1 MKISPSIPSVSTPQ
15 CSMTRPQRSHGSGGG
30 GGPRPLALSS
40 ALPCIPGRSSVTTAR
55 SAARA
60 ASRSSSSIVI
70 GGARRITFSC
80 VGFASTP
87 LCRHPLSVSSAA
99 GRGGRQ
105 LEARAGD
112 GNRYSPPPPPP
123 RTSLRAMQTSYAVT
137 PPALAGLMT
146 TALRR
151 PRPRTA
157 SIRPGASP
165 LSSSRTSMTLLP
177 SRSARSGSLSS
188 TTTPRAARATAEERG
203 LPPKVLPCSP
213 GWMQSITSLLRAR
226 AQRASEGAPMLPRL
240 DAEHHVLV
248 GKHGAHGQGPS
259 GDGLAQY
266 EHIGPH
272 PLVVAREHP
281 PRARDPRLHL
291 VRDHEHVVLGAELPG
306 PLEVPRGGNDHPRL
320 PLDGL
325 HDEGRHPPPLLP
337 QHRLQGGGVPKV
349 HLELPRQ
356 GWPEVPRGAG
366 VTAHGHGPQRAA
378 VEAPAAAHDEGLPP
392 LDPLPQVAPLA
403 GQLESG
409 LHALGPRVHRQLG
422 AGQGRPGQ

>member
-87 LCRHPLSVSSAA
+87 L
-99 GRGGRQ
+99 
-105 LEARAGD
+105 
-112 GNRYSPPPPPP
+112 
-123 RTSLRAMQTSYAVT
+123 SLRAMQTSYAVT

>member
-213 GWMQSITSLLRAR
+213 GWMQSITSLSASTALTGRAPPEMALPNMSTSGRTPSWSHASIRPVRAIPVCTSSAIMSTLCSVQSSRALLRY
-226 AQRASEGAPMLPRL
+226 P
-240 DAEHHVLV
+240 
-248 GKHGAHGQGPS
+248 
-259 GDGLAQY
+259 
-266 EHIGPH
+266 
-272 PLVVAREHP
+272 
-281 PRARDPRLHL
+281 
-291 VRDHEHVVLGAELPG
+291 
-306 PLEVPRGGNDHPRL
+306 
-320 PLDGL
+320 
-325 HDEGRHPPPLLP
+325 
-337 QHRLQGGGVPKV
+337 GGGMTTPASPWMGSTMKAATRPPCS
-349 HLELPRQ
+349 LS
-356 GWPEVPRGAG
+356 
-366 VTAHGHGPQRAA
+366 TASRAA
-378 VEAPAAAHDEGLPP
+378 ASPKSTLNCPGR
-392 LDPLPQVAPLA
+392 A
-403 GQLESG
+403 GPKSLV
-409 LHALGPRVHRQLG
+409 ALGSQLM
-422 AGQGRPGQ
+422 ATAPSVRPWKHPQQLTMRACPLSIPFLK

>member
-87 LCRHPLSVSSAA
+87 L
-99 GRGGRQ
+99 
-105 LEARAGD
+105 
-112 GNRYSPPPPPP
+112 
-123 RTSLRAMQTSYAVT
+123 SLRAMQTSYAVT

-213 GWMQSITSLLRAR
+213 GWMQSITSLSASTALTGRAPPEMALPNMSTSGRTPSWSHASIRPVRAIPVCTSSAIMSTLCSVQSSRALLRY
-226 AQRASEGAPMLPRL
+226 P
-240 DAEHHVLV
+240 
-248 GKHGAHGQGPS
+248 
-259 GDGLAQY
+259 
-266 EHIGPH
+266 
-272 PLVVAREHP
+272 
-281 PRARDPRLHL
+281 
-291 VRDHEHVVLGAELPG
+291 
-306 PLEVPRGGNDHPRL
+306 
-320 PLDGL
+320 
-325 HDEGRHPPPLLP
+325 
-337 QHRLQGGGVPKV
+337 GGGMTTPASPWMGSTMKAATRPPCS
-349 HLELPRQ
+349 LS
-356 GWPEVPRGAG
+356 
-366 VTAHGHGPQRAA
+366 TASRAA
-378 VEAPAAAHDEGLPP
+378 ASPKSTLNCPGR
-392 LDPLPQVAPLA
+392 A
-403 GQLESG
+403 GPKSLV
-409 LHALGPRVHRQLG
+409 ALGSQLM
-422 AGQGRPGQ
+422 ATAPSVRPWKHPQQLTMRACPLSIPFLK